1 VSVVQNTPYIS
12 IIGTPAEGIVG
23 GSWTF
28 QQVLSVRST
37 YSWKAPYPEAT
48 FQIPRCPPIAYAVAW
63 APSTAFVG
71 GKTVRPSARNGHL
84 YECIVGG
91 TTAAGA
97 PTWPTTPGTTV
108 IDGSVTWR
116 EAGADV
122 VYDDQITIRLGAG
135 THNALRFV
143 GLVRRIDYQLWPR
156 GVGILCNGYLVRA
169 SEYTNSEDSDVVP
182 GGAGGLLLY
191 DLTGTFTPTDEQVV
205 KAVLTKARVP
215 YTSTDIGGASVVW
228 GGNSARPQTFLWR
241 AGTLPFTS
249 HSRVDGRGE
258 SAAEYINRWDAVSA
272 VYTDDLS
279 PAGFYRTFETVTG
292 VKRQLIGARPRAD
305 ADLTF
310 TEGLDADIVEG
321 SGSRQYPLANRVF
334 VSGYDA
340 GLSTG
345 AVSNID
351 SATLQSSNPFMPG
364 TERHDYASAPSSPFL
379 ERGLDSDPGDGMSC
393 EKVAN
398 AVMLD
403 VNRETVSARFTT
415 GRDDLIWPGYTVQVQ
430 AGGGIPDRLG
440 IGEKLWVDEVTC
452 SVTEQGVFQLEVTG
466 TGGGLP
472 DPTARTQW
480 D

>member
-1 VSVVQNTPYIS
+1 MSVVQNTPYIS

-37 YSWKAPYPEAT
+37 YSWKSPYPEAT

-91 TTAAGA
+91 TTASGE
-97 PTWPTTPGTTV
+97 PTWPTTPGATV
-108 IDGSVTWR
+108 TDGSATWS

-122 VYDDQITIRLGAG
+122 VYDDQVTIRLGTG

-156 GVGILCNGYLVRA
+156 SVGILCNGYMVRA
-169 SEYTNSEDSDVVP
+169 SEYTNNEDPSSV
-182 GGAGGLLLY
+182 GGMLLY
-191 DLTGTFTPTDEQVV
+191 DLTGTFTPTDQQVIQ
-205 KAVLTKARVP
+205 ATLTRARVP
-215 YTSTDIGGASVVW
+215 YTPTDIGGTSVVW
-228 GGNSARPQTFLWR
+228 GGNGARPQVFLWR
-241 AGTLPFTS
+241 AGTQPNPLI
-249 HSRVDGRGE
+249 RIDGRGE
-258 SAAEYINRWDAVSA
+258 SAAEYLNRWDAVSA
-272 VYTDDLS
+272 VYVDDLS

-292 VKRQLIGARPRAD
+292 IKRQLIGARPRTD

-310 TEGLDADIVEG
+310 TEGQDADIVEG

-334 VSGYDA
+334 VSGLDA
-340 GLSTG
+340 GLG
-345 AVSNID
+345 IGPVSNID
-351 SATLQSSNPFMPG
+351 SATLQSSNPFMPA
-364 TERHDYASAPSSPFL
+364 TEPHTYASPPSSPFV
-379 ERGLDSDPGDGMSC
+379 ERGLVSDPGTGMSC
-393 EKVAN
+393 EKIAN

-403 VNRETVSARFTT
+403 VNRETVSVRLTT

-452 SVTEQGVFQLEVTG
+452 SVTEQGVFQQEVTG

-472 DPTARTQW
+472 DPSTLRLQW